1 MPFLKKFICGDIE
14 IAVWKISETLE
25 ELSSLV
31 PPALLAE
38 VSEFASLKRRAEWL
52 AVRLLLQ
59 KFFGSDTRIV
69 YDAAGK
75 PSLNNNVA
83 YISISHTRG
92 YAALAFSKSTPM
104 GVDVELASREVGEA
118 YSCFMRNEEL
128 DEVPSALQNRAKLL
142 RWTASEALYKL
153 VGNLGGGFRDN
164 IVLER
169 GVSSEGGVLSLS
181 LVGLRN
187 GNSDN
192 YSVAY
197 LFDTPLLIVLCRE
210 GRCAPLLSC
219 EF

>member
-1 MPFLKKFICGDIE
+1 MPFLKKFACGDIE
-14 IAVWKISETLE
+14 IAVWEITETAE

-38 VSEFASLKRRAEWL
+38 VGTFASLKRRAEWL

-59 KFFGSDTRIV
+59 RFFGDDARIV

-75 PSLNNNVA
+75 PSLNNNDA

-92 YAALAFSKSTPM
+92 YAALAFSKNSPM
-104 GVDVELASREVGEA
+104 GVDVELSAREVGEA
-118 YSCFMRNEEL
+118 FGCFMRGEEL
-128 DEVPSALQNRAKLL
+128 DGVPAELLNRAKLI
-142 RWTASEALYKL
+142 RWTASEAVYKL

-169 GVSSEGGVLSLS
+169 ALPLEGGVLSLS
-181 LVGLRN
+181 LVGLPR

-197 LFDTPLLIVLCRE
+197 LFDAPLLVVICRE
-210 GRCAPLLSC
+210 GNCAPLVCL
-219 EF
+219 